1 MVPVISAEVSSPEH
15 HGTCPV
21 VPESLDQATLPSS
34 GATNPSVTVTPVPDF
49 FLRRLDDISTAS
61 GDVDLDCFSREPH
74 RRCSHQ
80 EHPESCRRHTPELGD
95 VDKDP
100 STICPYDSGLFNV
113 LRGSVCQMAQ
123 HIPCLLPGQRI
134 HISRSP
140 KKSPPRHRRMCP
152 RNQPLVHPVWRK
164 EFNVRPLSYSNILC
178 MMTIFWNGSCF
189 RYLIFI
195 FIIVCH

>member
-1 MVPVISAEVSSPEH
+1 MAPVQLSRSLWTRPHFPHLVPLIHLWLSLLFPISSFDVLMTFPQ
-15 HGTCPV
+15 PV
-21 VPESLDQATLPSS
+21 
-34 GATNPSVTVTPVPDF
+34 GMWTPMRF
-49 FLRRLDDISTAS
+49 WQLT
-61 GDVDLDCFSREPH
+61 LDCFSREPH

-164 EFNVRPLSYSNILC
+164 EFNVRPLRYSNILC

>member
-1 MVPVISAEVSSPEH
+1 MRFWQL
-15 HGTCPV
+15 T
-21 VPESLDQATLPSS
+21 
-34 GATNPSVTVTPVPDF
+34 
-49 FLRRLDDISTAS
+49 
-61 GDVDLDCFSREPH
+61 LDCFSREHH

-80 EHPESCRRHTPELGD
+80 EYPESCRRHTPELGD